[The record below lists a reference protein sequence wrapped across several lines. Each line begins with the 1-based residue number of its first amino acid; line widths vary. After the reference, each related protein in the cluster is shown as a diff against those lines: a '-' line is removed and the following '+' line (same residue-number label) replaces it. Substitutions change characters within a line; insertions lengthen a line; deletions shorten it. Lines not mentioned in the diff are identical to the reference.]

1 MIVLEDVLRLTI
13 GKEGLMDIGLLVV
26 RAVIGLILFGHGAQK
41 FGWFGGP
48 GLTTAGQGLESLG
61 YRPGRFFAMVAGA
74 TEAGGGLLLA
84 LGLLT
89 PLAAAA
95 IMGTMLNAALSAHV
109 KNGFWGNKG
118 GYEYTLALGGV
129 AAGLAFTGAGAYSL
143 DHAAG
148 WNLGG
153 TAWGVFAVALALG
166 IGMATD
172 LYRRRTLAVD
182 RRSSLADPSAA

>member
-1 MIVLEDVLRLTI
+1 MN
-13 GKEGLMDIGLLVV
+13 IGLLVMRV
-26 RAVIGLILFGHGAQK
+26 VIGLILGGHGVQK
-41 FGWFGGP
+41 LFGWFGGH
-48 GLTTAGQGLESLG
+48 GLANTGKAFGSVG
-61 YRPGRFFAMVAGA
+61 YRPGTFFAFVAGT

-109 KNGFWGNKG
+109 KNGFWGSKG

-153 TAWGVFAVALALG
+153 TAWGLFAVALALVT
-166 IGMATD
+166 GMATD
-172 LYRRRTLAVD
+172 LYRRRNLAVD
-182 RRSSLADPSAA
+182 RRTGLADPSAA